1 MTLSSESWSWLEWAI
16 SVSLLVLTRNIIMSS
31 DLFQTDVGQV
41 RKFFFVSLVFHFIF
55 TMLHTAYVLLVFSR
69 QCKLKVSI

>member
-1 MTLSSESWSWLEWAI
+1 
-16 SVSLLVLTRNIIMSS
+16 MSS

-69 QCKLKVSI
+69 QCKLKVSIYLVKCKV